1 MAVITGADRHFW
13 KWNSQLLFIYFLS
26 KILFYHPWIIV
37 RKALAP
43 LLWAHYSLCLKIFS
57 DEKQSDLR
65 PLPTLTH
72 RTVPVVAWDGAVRR
86 FFWSPAMMVRR
97 FSVLG
102 SFLKMYSSTWK
113 TWILSL
119 YPSFPLS
126 FLNDLFLYLS
136 ISLFLHLHTISLL
149 TKRISNDLRKT

>member
-13 KWNSQLLFIYFLS
+13 KWNSQLLFIHFLS
-26 KILFYHPWIIV
+26 KIPFYHPWIIV

-57 DEKQSDLR
+57 DEKQND
-65 PLPTLTH
+65 PLPTSHPDPLNYASGH
-72 RTVPVVAWDGAVRR
+72 LGWGRQEV
-86 FFWSPAMMVRR
+86 FWSPGMMVRR

-113 TWILSL
+113 IRILSL